1 MFYLDHEEQV
11 KFVDGVL
18 AHSQEWQWLIDI
30 IGEKAEFKDIDSWG
44 DFVNERIQ
52 LQTIYEY
59 FVKIISFC
67 DREWEWPQVQ
77 IQQLWLIAQFY
88 LDMISMEECVQD
100 ITDISCTLFL
110 FLCMDH
116 QIGKCG

>member
-1 MFYLDHEEQV
+1 MFYLDHEERV

-59 FVKIISFC
+59 FCFRQFIIIEALRIYRVFFTHSIL
-67 DREWEWPQVQ
+67 P
-77 IQQLWLIAQFY
+77 
-88 LDMISMEECVQD
+88 ISALYNRCLGACES
-100 ITDISCTLFL
+100 I
-110 FLCMDH
+110 
-116 QIGKCG
+116 KPA